1 MRKLALAALL
11 LTLACKKEEGVVA
24 DRRPAAGSENAA
36 VAARVAQPL
45 TGDAVSSKGI
55 AGGAAAS
62 PLPPKAAAP
71 DRMIVR
77 TANVTLV
84 VRDTNAVMEK
94 ITSAVEQSGG
104 YVSGSNVWRDGEQ
117 TRGKLSLR
125 VPYAA
130 LSQTLAQIR
139 GLAVRIESETITTDE
154 VTQEYVDLGSQLRN
168 LEAAETELRQLM
180 TTIRVNS
187 KKASEVLEMY
197 QELSTIRGQ
206 IEQTRGRMRYLEQMT
221 SYATIN
227 AELVPDAMTKPV
239 VEAGWQPVAI
249 AKDAAR
255 ALTNVLKEA
264 AAAVI
269 WIVVYVVPV
278 MLLVGIALLAGWR
291 VLRVLARMNAA
302 QKV

>member
-1 MRKLALAALL
+1 MRKIALVALL
-11 LTLACKKEEGVVA
+11 LILACKKEENVSPAATGPAAAADNATTASRVAAKLPGGAVPAAAVGGVVA
-24 DRRPAAGSENAA
+24 SKAPA
-36 VAARVAQPL
+36 L
-45 TGDAVSSKGI
+45 
-55 AGGAAAS
+55 
-62 PLPPKAAAP
+62 
-71 DRMIVR
+71 DRMIMR
-77 TANVTLV
+77 TATVTLV

-125 VPYAA
+125 VPNAA
-130 LSQTLAQIR
+130 LSQTLARIR
-139 GLAVRIESETITTDE
+139 GLAVRIENETIATDE

-168 LEAAETELRQLM
+168 LEAAETELRELM

-187 KKASEVLEMY
+187 KKAGEVLEMY
-197 QELSTIRGQ
+197 QELSNIRGQ

-227 AELVPDAMTKPV
+227 AELVPDAVTKPV

-255 ALTNVLKEA
+255 ALTNVLKEGA
-264 AAAVI
+264 AALI
-269 WIVVYVVPV
+269 WIVIYVVPV
-278 MLLVGIALLAGWR
+278 MLLVGIALIAGWR
-291 VLRVLARMNAA
+291 VLRVLMRMNAA
-302 QKV
+302 V

>member
-1 MRKLALAALL
+1 MRKLVLAALL
-11 LTLACKKEEGVVA
+11 LTLACKKEENAVVRSAPGAA
-24 DRRPAAGSENAA
+24 DNGAAAT
-36 VAARVAQPL
+36 RVAQTL
-45 TGDAVSSKGI
+45 TSDAAP
-55 AGGAAAS
+55 AGKAGLPGAVVAA
-62 PLPPKAAAP
+62 KAPAP
-71 DRMIVR
+71 DRMIIR

-84 VRDTNAVMEK
+84 VRDTSAAMEK
-94 ITSAVEQSGG
+94 IIAAVEQSGG

-125 VPYAA
+125 IPNAS
-130 LSQTLAQIR
+130 LSQTLARIR
-139 GLAVRIESETITTDE
+139 GLAVRIENETITTDE

-197 QELSTIRGQ
+197 QELSNIRGQ

-221 SYATIN
+221 SFATIN
-227 AELVPDAMTKPV
+227 AELVPDAVMKPV

-255 ALTNVLKEA
+255 ALTNVLKEIA
-264 AAAVI
+264 AAGI
-269 WIVVYVVPV
+269 WIVIYVVPV
-278 MLLVGIALLAGWR
+278 MLLVAIALLAAWR
-291 VLRVLARMNAA
+291 VLRGLARMNAA
-302 QKV
+302 QKA